1 MSWASFFPSLKA
13 DPLSS
18 GSPILKLPLIMR
30 ISGGIP
36 SNWALRL
43 LAEAKIMRLM
53 HKLLNMNGQICFFLW
68 ILSASFGMI
77 CGVEAATSGEDSLY
91 HSHGKRDPFVPL
103 ITMTSREAAG
113 LLGVENID
121 DIIIE
126 GIVYDPKHGSVA
138 IVNGSVL

>member
-1 MSWASFFPSLKA
+1 
-13 DPLSS
+13 
-18 GSPILKLPLIMR
+18 
-30 ISGGIP
+30 
-36 SNWALRL
+36 
-43 LAEAKIMRLM
+43 MRLF
-53 HKLLNMNGQICFFLW
+53 HKLLNVTGQICFFLW

-77 CGVEAATSGEDSLY
+77 CDVEAATSGEDSLY

-138 IVNGSVL
+138 IVNGSVLQEGETLGNVKVIEIKPSGAMFSVNGIEGFKTMYQEDVRKQNLEP